1 MTNRI
6 QSIIGYLIVTSRRRT
21 AHRNGVGQRFALSST
36 LALALMLGTFPA
48 MRTPIPAA
56 AATTALSIDCSTIPA
71 YPEIRP
77 DDNSYANQTPG
88 QPTDPNAFY
97 GEPNWYPYY
106 AQIDGNCT
114 GTTEQILEWA
124 ARKWGFG
131 QLGYPD
137 LAKSIGIVESW
148 WREPTVGIHGE
159 VGILQVNPVWPG
171 WEMAQWSTAYS
182 ADYAMAVIRSHYDG
196 NSWLGGQTAGDLYG
210 SVAAWECGCAYNGGG
225 WYATRVFN
233 YNDNNKL
240 WQRPGVPPDWF

>member
-21 AHRNGVGQRFALSST
+21 AHRNGVGQRFALSSI

-48 MRTPIPAA
+48 MRTPIPTA

-124 ARKWGFG
+124 ARKWGFD